1 LGYKNDLGW
10 MDAVTLHT
18 LTRMITAINVAY
30 GMLSATCS

>member
-1 LGYKNDLGW
+1 MQMTWDW
-10 MDAVTLHT
+10 MHAVTLLT